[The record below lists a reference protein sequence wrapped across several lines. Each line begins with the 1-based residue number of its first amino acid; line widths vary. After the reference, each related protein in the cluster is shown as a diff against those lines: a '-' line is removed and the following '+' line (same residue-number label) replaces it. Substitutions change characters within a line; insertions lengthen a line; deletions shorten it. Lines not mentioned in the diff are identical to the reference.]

1 MLTASGFGWSILTQ
15 IPSPKMN
22 PKLITTLVFI
32 VLYLVIALL
41 PLCCKMREEEVELPL
56 HEQMKDGDMLNRQTE
71 LSSDDSGSSSL
82 FKTPPGIL
90 RSQF

>member
-1 MLTASGFGWSILTQ
+1 MIIASGFGWSILTQ

-41 PLCCKMREEEVELPL
+41 PLCCKMREEEVDLPL
-56 HEQMKDGDMLNRQTE
+56 HEQLNDGDMLNRQTE
-71 LSSDDSGSSSL
+71 LSPTDSGSL

>member
-1 MLTASGFGWSILTQ
+1 MIIASGFGWSILTD

-22 PKLITTLVFI
+22 PKLITTLGFI

-41 PLCCKMREEEVELPL
+41 PLCCKMREEEVDLPL
-56 HEQMKDGDMLNRQTE
+56 HEQLKDGDMLNRQTE
-71 LSSDDSGSSSL
+71 SSLAGSSSL

>member
-1 MLTASGFGWSILTQ
+1 
-15 IPSPKMN
+15 MN
-22 PKLITTLVFI
+22 PKLITTLGFI

-41 PLCCKMREEEVELPL
+41 PLCCKMREEEVDLPL
-56 HEQMKDGDMLNRQTE
+56 HEQLKDGDMLNRQTE
-71 LSSDDSGSSSL
+71 SSSADSGSSSL